1 LHSGL
6 MSWRRQRNQRRLIM
20 LICVSSFDPKIK
32 LIDLTTVRRGA
43 SSL

>member
-1 LHSGL
+1 
-6 MSWRRQRNQRRLIM
+6 M
-20 LICVSSFDPKIK
+20 LICVSSFDPKIE